1 MKVNVLVAAA
11 MVITSVNAGWHR
23 RLRSLFGRNDRRP
36 GSVFPQDLTETG
48 SSMSQDTEP
57 TNKESSNDSD
67 MNGIGKNLICDFLI
81 STTKGLQASLVGH
94 ADEFR
99 GHLALLHILQ
109 AREDTLKDEQ
119 RESHSASTGR
129 VNGRLEAI
137 KGEFAKLQAEYSRF
151 WTMLVDNECLAEDYY
166 LIGPQDMARVGVLLD
181 VLQKTPRNASVHGD
195 DVVSLDRQ

>member
-1 MKVNVLVAAA
+1 MKVNVLVVAA

-23 RLRSLFGRNDRRP
+23 RLRSLFGRNDRKP
-36 GSVFPQDLTETG
+36 GSVFPQDLTENG
-48 SSMSQDTEP
+48 SVYR
-57 TNKESSNDSD
+57 
-67 MNGIGKNLICDFLI
+67 
-81 STTKGLQASLVGH
+81 ASLVGH

>member
-1 MKVNVLVAAA
+1 MKVNVLVVAA
-11 MVITSVNAGWHR
+11 MV
-23 RLRSLFGRNDRRP
+23 LPRSMQVGIED
-36 GSVFPQDLTETG
+36 SE
-48 SSMSQDTEP
+48 SMSQDTEP

-81 STTKGLQASLVGH
+81 SKTKGLQKDLVERC
-94 ADEFR
+94 EFR

-109 AREDTLKDEQ
+109 AREETLKEEQ
-119 RESHSASTGR
+119 RETHSASTGR

-181 VLQKTPRNASVHGD
+181 VLQKTPRMQ
-195 DVVSLDRQ
+195 VSTEMM